1 MAPLKGPFLGLLIF
15 LTFCNDLKI
24 HLENMHCIQFADN
37 TTLYLGHP
45 NSEVLKKMIE
55 QDLKVLQDWFRAY
68 KLTLNVEKSV
78 CLIFNN
84 SMCKNVNMS
93 LTLSGKTIPI
103 EKETKFLGVWL
114 DKDLKWE

>member
-1 MAPLKGPFLGLLIF
+1 MRQSHLLTLKSYRVHEKNFMLA
-15 LTFCNDLKI
+15 FCCLARTK
-24 HLENMHCIQFADN
+24 
-37 TTLYLGHP
+37 
-45 NSEVLKKMIE
+45 
-55 QDLKVLQDWFRAY
+55 KVLQDWFRAN

-114 DKDLKWE
+114 DKDVKWE